1 MISAQGLS
9 ILKGSSILQGLKRC
23 ASHARKNYINSWQL
37 RMNPDITTPLGTHFD
52 YQNHRSYQPLWLM
65 HHYHRLYQPRYLS
78 TPPSHWHARMCLPPG
93 MNLGHHHHRLYQ
105 PVARCHQ
112 EGVTGFAGSLTLP
125 LV

>member
-23 ASHARKNYINSWQL
+23 ASHARKNYINSAQL
-37 RMNPDITTPLGTHFD
+37 RMNPDITTPLGTHVD
-52 YQNHRSYQPLWLM
+52 YQNHRSYQPLWLT
-65 HHYHRLYQPRYLS
+65 HHHHRLYQPMCLA
-78 TPPSHWHARMCLPPG
+78 PPARMCLSPG